1 MQNSL
6 RFWGL
11 SLLLVTAAIANAQ
24 KVTVSTPSKISNDI
38 DRIKIIGKNDD
49 GYVVRLSG
57 SEETFQTYNSDL
69 RLSLAKKY
77 DFDNNEGFIQHV
89 QLYKTGAVV
98 YSLKSEKNYTL
109 LIGQAVNGIF
119 QKTGEA
125 TTLDTIYETK
135 EVANAN
141 LRLQVAANQK
151 YVLFYIPIFS
161 GKQVQAMQM
170 KVVDSELKSV
180 YQVFVPINRS
190 EKAMEYARAMIDTQG
205 NSLLITNTA
214 LQQYDATWI
223 SKDKSLSITNFKINY
238 GKKSFGDPY
247 FEIDNANHQL
257 LFAGFYDN
265 QDGTGESAAYGTFYQ
280 RYDPT
285 TGTVIASNTVALPDS
300 FMRQLTGREPS
311 VTNNRLY
318 TFQLRKIIQRKDGGV
333 GIIAESYIRDIRQ
346 EQSIALSVI
355 NPISNYR
362 TVSTFQYNDIIAF
375 SLAASGDIVWSAILK
390 KRQYSEEDNGFYSSF
405 FMMNQKDRL
414 HFVFADDK
422 EQSTDISTFVVS
434 SDGAFEKRFIVNKSD
449 RDIQI
454 VPKQGKQTAL
464 GELVMPSIKRSV
476 FKLVRLKYF

>member
-1 MQNSL
+1 MQNSF

-11 SLLLVTAAIANAQ
+11 ILLIIATSVSNAQ
-24 KVTVSTPSKISNDI
+24 KIGVSSPSKISNDI

-57 SEETFQTYNSDL
+57 NEETFQTYNSDL

-77 DFDNNEGFIQHV
+77 DFDNSEGFIQHV
-89 QLYKTGAVV
+89 QLYKTGAII

-109 LIGQAVNGIF
+109 IVGQTVNSLF

-125 TTLDTIYETK
+125 TILDTIYETK

-141 LRLQVAANQK
+141 LRIQIAANQK
-151 YVLFYIPIFS
+151 YILFYIPIFN

-170 KVVDSELKSV
+170 KVVDNELKSM
-180 YQVFVPINRS
+180 YQVFVPINKS
-190 EKAMEYARAMIDTQG
+190 EKVMEYARALIDTQG

-214 LQQYDATWI
+214 FQQYEATWI
-223 SKDKSLSITNFKINY
+223 PKDKLIGITNFKINF
-238 GKKSFGDPY
+238 GKKLFGDPY

-265 QDGTGESAAYGTFYQ
+265 QDGTGEAAAYGTFYQ

-285 TGTVIASNTVALPDS
+285 TGIIIATNTVALPDS

-318 TFQLRKIIQRKDGGV
+318 TFQLRKIIQRQDGGV
-333 GIIAESYIRDIRQ
+333 GIIAESYIRDVRQ

-355 NPISNYR
+355 NPISNYQNGSYLPIQR
-362 TVSTFQYNDIIAF
+362 YYCLFDSSQWRYG
-375 SLAASGDIVWSAILK
+375 SG
-390 KRQYSEEDNGFYSSF
+390 
-405 FMMNQKDRL
+405 M
-414 HFVFADDK
+414 
-422 EQSTDISTFVVS
+422 
-434 SDGAFEKRFIVNKSD
+434 
-449 RDIQI
+449 
-454 VPKQGKQTAL
+454 
-464 GELVMPSIKRSV
+464 RS
-476 FKLVRLKYF
+476 